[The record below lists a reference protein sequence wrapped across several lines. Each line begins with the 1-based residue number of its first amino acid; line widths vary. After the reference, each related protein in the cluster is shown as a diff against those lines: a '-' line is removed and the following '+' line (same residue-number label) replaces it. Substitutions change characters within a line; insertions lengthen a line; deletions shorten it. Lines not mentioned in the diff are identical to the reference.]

1 MDFAFKNKNTFL
13 YWGIVNFPP
22 SLVKNAESTEFLK
35 HNHSFSRK
43 FNTDSENNIDCHWSK
58 IKT

>member
-35 HNHSFSRK
+35 HITTHLV
-43 FNTDSENNIDCHWSK
+43 ENLILIQK
-58 IKT
+58 IILTVIGVK